1 MLIFFC
7 IKRTFAHFGQKTEV
21 SDLNGL
27 YFSIKSSKL
36 YVYLLIYTHEIY
48 SIIFIIIIFL
58 IKINIRLISIIP
70 WNREWPTS
78 PKPNT
83 VREVH
88 VAKAHYSGVGPL
100 LIPYFVCLRFACQ
113 TLGNPKIL
121 FSLYRA
127 MRTSRTTWRNP
138 FGQRS
143 TRSAFLAE
151 MTKMPLV
158 NPRFDRR

>member
-1 MLIFFC
+1 MKLDFEKIEFQKRGISLISLGKGGKMLIFFC

-70 WNREWPTS
+70 
-78 PKPNT
+78 
-83 VREVH
+83 
-88 VAKAHYSGVGPL
+88 
-100 LIPYFVCLRFACQ
+100 
-113 TLGNPKIL
+113 
-121 FSLYRA
+121 
-127 MRTSRTTWRNP
+127 
-138 FGQRS
+138 
-143 TRSAFLAE
+143 
-151 MTKMPLV
+151 
-158 NPRFDRR
+158 

>member
-70 WNREWPTS
+70 WNRERPTS

-88 VAKAHYSGVGPL
+88 VAITVGLAHCWYRILSAFDLHVRPLEIQKYYFLSIGPWEHLGQHGV
-100 LIPYFVCLRFACQ
+100 
-113 TLGNPKIL
+113 
-121 FSLYRA
+121 
-127 MRTSRTTWRNP
+127 
-138 FGQRS
+138 
-143 TRSAFLAE
+143 TRSDNGAPEVPF
-151 MTKMPLV
+151 
-158 NPRFDRR
+158 